1 MMMNFMHKENLL
13 KHVESPKNIF
23 IVDVK
28 VEIKSNALNA
38 INLSV
43 KDIVISFVE
52 KFTNSHYCWE
62 YLIEAKS
69 CSRKLILLK
78 TIVSMKKEQKISLD
92 NYFREVKKI
101 VDQLEGV
108 DFSIPQELLIL
119 MILKFL
125 LVHYSIFVKT
135 LTSKNSLPTLREL
148 EPRLVNE
155 KLHIKLDVN
164 KETLNKNLVI

>member
-1 MMMNFMHKENLL
+1 
-13 KHVESPKNIF
+13 
-23 IVDVK
+23 
-28 VEIKSNALNA
+28 
-38 INLSV
+38 
-43 KDIVISFVE
+43 
-52 KFTNSHYCWE
+52 
-62 YLIEAKS
+62 
-69 CSRKLILLK
+69 
-78 TIVSMKKEQKISLD
+78 MKKEQKISLD

-148 EPRLVNE
+148 EPRLLNE